1 MPTTTLSNKLIAVLL
16 SFALVFSFTPSI
28 AFADNETNSQTTAE
42 EAGSGENSTN
52 ENTADSS
59 LTDGTDPSDS
69 STNNQDNSTSS
80 TSTSVS
86 DGSKQVSS
94 NARTVS
100 NDNNQTNTE
109 TADNEA
115 NDQAN
120 SWRYID
126 GEQIYSYGGA
136 STEAVDPNMPMPLAA
151 APGASSYAT
160 WYKSNGTTSYT
171 YKETPSSSGQNISV
185 SGVKRVGIDVSYHQ
199 GTIDWA
205 KVKNSGV
212 SFAIIRCGYGSN
224 LTSQD
229 DTQFLNNV
237 RGAQANGIDIGIYLY
252 SYAKN
257 TTGNDSSATSEAQHV
272 LRLLNEAGL
281 EPSDLAY
288 PVYYDLEENSQASL
302 GPSKIADLAT
312 TFCNIISDAG
322 YDVGIYANQ
331 NWWRNYLTDSVF
343 STAGWNKW
351 VARYPGSNK
360 ATDSGVS
367 GTEIWQFSDCGN
379 VDGINGNCDMNF
391 DYTNHYGWSMESG
404 RWYWYDTNGKKTTG
418 WNLIDGVWY
427 FFNQSGAMETDW
439 EYINGKWYYLYPSW
453 GGMATGWINLGGT
466 YYFLDQNGAMLTGWQ
481 EYNGNTYYLD
491 ASGAMAVGWKE
502 INGQW
507 YHFANWGGMQ
517 TGWINL
523 SGTWYYLDSDGIML
537 KGLQTINGCE
547 YYFMESGET
556 KGAMKTGWQMLDGVW
571 YYFANW
577 GGMEK
582 NKWINLGG
590 TYYFLDQNGA
600 MLTGWQ
606 EYNGNTYYLDASGAM
621 AVGWKEINGQWYHFA
636 NWGGMQTG
644 WINLSGTWYYLDSDG
659 IMLKGLQ
666 TINGALYY
674 LSESGDYKGSMWA
687 NCQVRLEGNTCGY
700 ASAWGA
706 IYRLGV
712 YDGDNVILTKEN
724 GEILSGWQYIGNRW
738 FYGEPGTGVMH
749 IGWLKLGS
757 TWYYLSSSG
766 AMVTGWQTIDG
777 KSYYFTSSGV
787 WVDGGA
793 MAIKA
798 QGYTS
803 GTNYL
808 IMVDCSAHK
817 VGVFRGSVNNWSLQ
831 YSWRCVTG
839 APSTPTIKGTFRTTG
854 FKRNSL
860 STDSRAIYCTQI
872 WGGYFFHSILASES
886 ELGQSL
892 SHGCIRLPYSAAQWI
907 HSNIYAGTTVV
918 IYN

>member
-28 AFADNETNSQTTAE
+28 AFAENEANSQTTAE
-42 EAGSGENSTN
+42 EAGSDENNTN

-59 LTDGTDPSDS
+59 LVDRTNPSDS
-69 STNNQDNSTSS
+69 SASRQNNSISSSSAPVSGSDEQTN
-80 TSTSVS
+80 
-86 DGSKQVSS
+86 S
-94 NARTVS
+94 NARTAS
-100 NDNNQTNTE
+100 SDNDQANTK
-109 TADNEA
+109 TANTEA

-126 GEQIYSYGGA
+126 GEQIYSYEGA
-136 STEAVDPNMPMPLAA
+136 TTEAVDPNIPMPFAA

-160 WYKSNGTTSYT
+160 WYKSNGTSSYT

-224 LTSQD
+224 FSSQD

-252 SYAKN
+252 SYAQN

-272 LRLLNEAGL
+272 LRLLDEAGL
-281 EPSDLAY
+281 EPGDLAY
-288 PVYYDLEENSQASL
+288 PVYYDLEENSQANL

-343 STAGWNKW
+343 LTAGWNKW

-404 RWYWYDTNGKKTTG
+404 RWYWYAENGEKVIG

-427 FFNQSGAMETDW
+427 FFNQSGEMETDW

-481 EYNGNTYYLD
+481 EYNGNTYYLN
-491 ASGAMAVGWKE
+491 ASGAMVTGWKE
-502 INGQW
+502 IDGQW
-507 YHFANWGGMQ
+507 YHFANWGGM
-517 TGWINL
+517 
-523 SGTWYYLDSDGIML
+523 
-537 KGLQTINGCE
+537 
-547 YYFMESGET
+547 
-556 KGAMKTGWQMLDGVW
+556 
-571 YYFANW
+571 
-577 GGMEK
+577 EK
-582 NKWINLGG
+582 DKWINLGG

-606 EYNGNTYYLDASGAM
+606 EYNGNTYYLNASGAM
-621 AVGWKEINGQWYHFA
+621 VTGWKEIDGQWYHFA
-636 NWGGMQTG
+636 NWGGMQTD
-644 WINLSGTWYYLDSDG
+644 WINLGGTWYYLDSDG
-659 IMLKGLQ
+659 IMQTGFQ
-666 TINGALYY
+666 TIDGELYY
-674 LSESGDYKGSMWA
+674 LSETGNYKGSMWT
-687 NCQVRLEGNTCGY
+687 NCQIRLEGNTCGY

-706 IYRLGV
+706 IFRLGV
-712 YDGDNVILTKEN
+712 YDGDRVILTKEN

-839 APSTPTIKGTFRTTG
+839 APSTPTIKGTFHTTG

>member
-28 AFADNETNSQTTAE
+28 AFAENEANSQTTAE
-42 EAGSGENSTN
+42 EAGSDENNTN

-59 LTDGTDPSDS
+59 LVDRTNPSDS
-69 STNNQDNSTSS
+69 SASRQNNSISSSSAPVSGSDEQTN
-80 TSTSVS
+80 
-86 DGSKQVSS
+86 S
-94 NARTVS
+94 NARTAS
-100 NDNNQTNTE
+100 SDNDQANTK
-109 TADNEA
+109 TANTEA

-126 GEQIYSYGGA
+126 GEQIYSYEGA
-136 STEAVDPNMPMPLAA
+136 TTEAVDPNIPMPFAA

-160 WYKSNGTTSYT
+160 WYKSNGTSSYT

-224 LTSQD
+224 FSSQD

-252 SYAKN
+252 SYAQN

-272 LRLLNEAGL
+272 LRLLDEAGL
-281 EPSDLAY
+281 EPGDLAY
-288 PVYYDLEENSQASL
+288 PVYYDLEENSQANL

-343 STAGWNKW
+343 LTAGWNKW

-404 RWYWYDTNGKKTTG
+404 RWYWYDENGEKVIG

-427 FFNQSGAMETDW
+427 FFNQSGEMETDW

-491 ASGAMAVGWKE
+491 ASGAMVTGWKE
-502 INGQW
+502 IDGQW
-507 YHFANWGGMQ
+507 YHFANWGGME
-517 TGWINL
+517 TDWINL
-523 SGTWYYLDSDGIML
+523 GGTWYYLDSDGIMQT
-537 KGLQTINGCE
+537 GFQTID
-547 YYFMESGET
+547 GE
-556 KGAMKTGWQMLDGVW
+556 
-571 YYFANW
+571 
-577 GGMEK
+577 
-582 NKWINLGG
+582 
-590 TYYFLDQNGA
+590 
-600 MLTGWQ
+600 
-606 EYNGNTYYLDASGAM
+606 
-621 AVGWKEINGQWYHFA
+621 
-636 NWGGMQTG
+636 
-644 WINLSGTWYYLDSDG
+644 
-659 IMLKGLQ
+659 
-666 TINGALYY
+666 LYY
-674 LSESGDYKGSMWA
+674 LSETGNYKGSMWT
-687 NCQVRLEGNTCGY
+687 NCQIRLEGNTCGY

-706 IYRLGV
+706 IFRLGV
-712 YDGDNVILTKEN
+712 YDGDRVILTKEN

-839 APSTPTIKGTFRTTG
+839 APSTPTIKGTFHTTG